1 MRNQN
6 FFGGQWGIDM
16 HYVYSAKTNSFYA
29 IALKQDY
36 IDAGHWPEDGI
47 AISDEDYNWCL
58 QPPVGKQR
66 VSGNDGH
73 PKLINIPP
81 PTPEEFQRRAEREKL
96 HRLSQAA
103 NKIAPLNDAVDLNIA
118 TDEEKSALAQWRH
131 YRVLINRVDCSTTPD
146 IQWPEQPK

>member
-1 MRNQN
+1 
-6 FFGGQWGIDM
+6 M

-36 IDAGHWPEDGI
+36 IEAGRWPEDGI
-47 AISDEDYNWCL
+47 AISDEDYNRFL
-58 QPPVGKQR
+58 QPPAGKQR
-66 VSGNDGH
+66 VAGTDGH
-73 PKLINIPP
+73 PKLINTSP
-81 PTPEEFQRRAEREKL
+81 PTPAEFQRRAEREKQ

-131 YRVLINRVDCSTTPD
+131 YRVLINRVDCSTAPNINWPKKPD
-146 IQWPEQPK
+146 